1 MPNSSHRAGALPT
14 AVALGRDTWRR
25 LWSLLRCQR
34 QAVPRPLSATIPL
47 SHGRSASRRAVPH
60 VGDGAV
66 RPPNCCWIVHCEG
79 GGSPS
84 LVAPRARTRLVHRHR
99 QTVQVVVCWRRLP
112 RAPHGALV
120 QRRLHQRRRA
130 LCPKRPPWHLRG
142 RTDVWVV
149 HLRPHQPR
157 RRVNRIGGWCVYVHV
172 RGWWHRHH
180 VGRRLWEAAASRGNP
195 RTRGNG
201 PSSDA
206 VAPHTSTGTQ
216 TSKQSP
222 LQGKM
227 VHHY

>member
-1 MPNSSHRAGALPT
+1 MATALVTSALPT
-14 AVALGRDTWRR
+14 AGRSTPAIGHYTHYSHHSLTTVAHPGVQSRTSAMALCVPPTAAGLFIARAVAARR
-25 LWSLLRCQR
+25 WSLPGH
-34 QAVPRPLSATIPL
+34 V
-47 SHGRSASRRAVPH
+47 HGSS
-60 VGDGAV
+60 
-66 RPPNCCWIVHCEG
+66 IVT
-79 GGSPS
+79 
-84 LVAPRARTRLVHRHR
+84 V
-99 QTVQVVVCWRRLP
+99 TVQVVVCWRRLP
-112 RAPHGALV
+112 RAPQGALV

-130 LCPKRPPWHLRG
+130 LCPKRPPWHLCG

-172 RGWWHRHH
+172 RGWRHH
-180 VGRRLWEAAASRGNP
+180 HRVGRRLWEAAASRGNP